1 MNSKINW
8 HTTFLEIFEE
18 LNHIVKNMY
27 LKNEGKIIL
36 GDVVGRNI
44 KDDQFLKIDE
54 VCQNH
59 IIDSL
64 KNIGKPI
71 KIYSEHG
78 EFSTNQSKDEESP
91 YIIALD
97 PFDGTSLYKNN
108 IPGEWWSVLT
118 IFKSNSYK
126 PIAAAAFDFT
136 AVFTVVSSE
145 AAAEAAEAAE
155 AAASAA
161 AASV

>member
-126 PIAAAAFDFT
+126 PIAAAAFDFIRED
-136 AVFTVVSSE
+136 SSLPTKSPL
-145 AAAEAAEAAE
+145 APNKKRL
-155 AAASAA
+155 SFNNL
-161 AASV
+161 